1 MAGACEAA
9 GRDVSEL
16 TLIAVTHELGFAKRV
31 ADRIVGLFDG
41 RVREDGPAEAVLTQ
55 PRTAE
60 MREFLE
66 QAFV

>member
-1 MAGACEAA
+1 MLADLKGD
-9 GRDVSEL
+9 RL

-31 ADRIVGLFDG
+31 ADRVVGLFDG
-41 RVREDGPAEAVLTQ
+41 QVREDGTAGEVLSQ